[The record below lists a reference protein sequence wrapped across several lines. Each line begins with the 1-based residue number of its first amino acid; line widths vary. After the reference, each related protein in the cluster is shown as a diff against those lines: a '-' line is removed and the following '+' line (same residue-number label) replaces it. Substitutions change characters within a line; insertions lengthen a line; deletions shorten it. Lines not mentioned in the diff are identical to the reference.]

1 MSDLLKR
8 FTDHVA
14 ILFKQEDP
22 KSMFYHAALGICGE
36 AGELADAV
44 KKHVAYGKALDTDNV
59 LEESGD
65 LLFYA
70 VQLLT
75 MSGHTLEE
83 AMEHNI
89 KKLKDRYPQGYSD
102 QAALARA
109 DKLIGVLPTPQAP
122 DTCAPEVG
130 NYYVTRDGKYFVGPI
145 EEEPDESQRWSPAHC
160 FRANAYQEDGTGTHM
175 SFTKMGH
182 WFTDYDIDNWDIV
195 REATPEEIEAKKV
208 LAS

>member
-109 DKLIGVLPTPQAP
+109 DKAVASEFQLREGMW
-122 DTCAPEVG
+122 G
-130 NYYVTRDGKYFVGPI
+130 VTRDGRNVVGPI
-145 EEEPDESQRWSPAHC
+145 EAKASSQKH
-160 FRANAYQEDGTGTHM
+160 
-175 SFTKMGH
+175 SFAADVYGDAGSHAMTFTPRGH
-182 WFTDYDIDNWDIV
+182 WFDDADKDQWDIV
-195 REATPEEIEAKKV
+195 REATPEEIKAKKV